1 MGAESDEG
9 GAMSEREEQRDELTE
24 DELEREEGEP
34 LPDREAMSVIGD
46 PSQWNLPPVLEG
58 DA

>member
-1 MGAESDEG
+1 
-9 GAMSEREEQRDELTE
+9 MSERDEQRDELTE
-24 DELEREEGEP
+24 EELERQEGEP
-34 LPDREAMSVIGD
+34 LPDREAMSVITD